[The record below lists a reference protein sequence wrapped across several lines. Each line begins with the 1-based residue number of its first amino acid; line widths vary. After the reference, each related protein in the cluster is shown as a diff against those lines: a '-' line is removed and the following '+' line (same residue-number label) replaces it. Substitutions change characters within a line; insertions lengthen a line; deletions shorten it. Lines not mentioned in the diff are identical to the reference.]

1 MTDTLIAPAPEAG
14 DAPPAPRGPSPTT
27 KLKGGFADVIGAV
40 TGRVRRAFEIPYVG
54 PILKVVAAYVLLVEG
69 LLQIVFGQIDVPL
82 IEIALI
88 ERGFGPYPLPREIF
102 LGGAVIGCL
111 YALVGMGLILVYRAN
126 RIINFAQAQLGAVP
140 AVTGLL
146 LIALKGWNYYLVIP
160 IVIGLAIM
168 LGALVEVGPVRR
180 LSNAPRLILTV
191 ATIGIGFVLLVAEFL
206 VKLGLSDDLL
216 DTARTEFPTPF
227 DDFTFTVGIQKF
239 NGNHIVTMLV
249 VASIVV
255 ALGAFFRFTDMGI
268 AVRASAENGE
278 RASLLGIPVKR
289 VSTVVWI
296 IATLMS
302 AVGVFLRAPLVGI
315 PLSGFT
321 GETILLLGLATAVI
335 ARMDSLPTALL
346 AGMFIGCVDRSAVF
360 STNSPSLAYAAMT
373 VVILA
378 ALLLQ
383 KGLAARAFDAG
394 TSTWQAVKEI
404 RPTPTELRNLPEVV
418 RAKAVVLSAAGLLIL
433 SAPYLLG
440 DVRTGLATQMVCY
453 AMVGV
458 SLVILTG
465 WAGQISLG
473 QWAISGIG
481 AMVAG
486 GLAANHHWDFFATLF
501 VAGIVGAAVAICV
514 GLPALRIQGLFL
526 AVTTLAFA
534 FTVENFFLS
543 ERYFGALLPKNN
555 AFVERPILYGTFDV
569 DVDSKIGFL
578 TVKADAKY
586 YYLTLVFL
594 GLAMALAR
602 SLRRNRSGRVFI
614 GVRDNGKV
622 MQAFGVNLARTR
634 LAAFAMSGFIAAVA
648 GALFAYQQRTV
659 DSQTYAPRTSIL
671 IFTMTIIG
679 GAGSLAGAIIGAV
692 YVLGIPLLPGLR
704 EIDNIDLLSSGLGLL
719 VLLLFLPGGLAEGFY
734 RARDSFLR
742 KVAANHDIHVPSLV
756 ADSLVT
762 DEPAQ
767 AIGAPAT
774 LTPVAAPDDPTVLM
788 ARVAELESRLAELE
802 HSPPNG
808 RDGSTTP
815 ANGTGKASRNASR
828 KSSSAASSNGS
839 RSGSGRSAAPRRKG
853 GDS

>member
-1 MTDTLIAPAPEAG
+1 MTDTLSASETETFSPRAPK
-14 DAPPAPRGPSPTT
+14 RGPSRRQVGVLAEQVAAP
-27 KLKGGFADVIGAV
+27 F
-40 TGRVRRAFEIPYVG
+40 RRAFALPYLG
-54 PILKVVAAYVLLVEG
+54 PALKVLAAYALLVEG
-69 LLQIVFGQIDVPL
+69 LLQVVFGKIDVPFVS
-82 IEIALI
+82 IGLI

-102 LGGAVIGCL
+102 LGGAVIGSL

-146 LIALKGWNYYLVIP
+146 LIALKGWNYFLVIP
-160 IVIGLAIM
+160 IVVGLAIL

-191 ATIGIGFVLLVAEFL
+191 STIGIAFVLLVAEFL

-216 DTARTEFPTPF
+216 ETARTEFPTPF
-227 DDFTFTVGIQKF
+227 DSYTFTVGIQKF
-239 NGNHIVTMLV
+239 SGNHIVTVAV
-249 VASIVV
+249 VAAIVI

-278 RASLLGIPVKR
+278 RAALLGIPVKR

-296 IATLMS
+296 IAALMS

-315 PLSGFT
+315 PLTGFT
-321 GETILLLGLATAVI
+321 GESVLLLGLATAVI
-335 ARMDSLPTALL
+335 ARMDSLPVALL

-360 STNSPSLAYAAMT
+360 STNSPSLAYASMT

-394 TSTWQAVKEI
+394 TSTWQSVKEI
-404 RPTPTELRNLPEVV
+404 RPTPAELRNLPEVV
-418 RAKAVVLSAAGLLIL
+418 RARAVLLTVTGALIL
-433 SAPYLLG
+433 AAPFLLG
-440 DVRTGLATQMVCY
+440 DIRTGLATQMVCF

-481 AMVAG
+481 AMIAG
-486 GLAANHHWDFFATLF
+486 GLAANHRWDFFATLI
-501 VAGIVGAAVAICV
+501 VAGAVGALIAICV

-543 ERYFGALLPKNN
+543 KRYFAGLLPKTNH
-555 AFVERPILYGTFDV
+555 FVERPILYGTFDI
-569 DVDSKIGFL
+569 DTDSKIGFL
-578 TVKADAKY
+578 DIKADAKF

-594 GLAMALAR
+594 ALAMAVAR
-602 SLRRNRSGRVFI
+602 SLRQNRSGRIFI
-614 GVRDNGKV
+614 GVRDNGKA

-634 LAAFAMSGFIAAVA
+634 LTAFAISGFIAAVA
-648 GALFAYQQRTV
+648 GALFAYQQRSV
-659 DSQTYAPRTSIL
+659 DPQTYAPRTSIL

-679 GAGSLAGAIIGAV
+679 GAGSLAGAMIGAV
-692 YVLGIPLLPGLR
+692 YVLGIPLLPVLR
-704 EIDNIDLLSSGLGLL
+704 DIDNIDLLSSGVGLL

-734 RARDSFLR
+734 RMRDAFLR
-742 KVAANHDIHVPSLV
+742 KVAAKHQIHVPSLV
-756 ADSLVT
+756 ADSLVLGK
-762 DEPAQ
+762 DDAQ
-767 AIGAPAT
+767 IAPRLQGPIDAPAEDAA
-774 LTPVAAPDDPTVLM
+774 VA
-788 ARVAELESRLAELE
+788 RRIAELEEEL
-802 HSPPNG
+802 
-808 RDGSTTP
+808 
-815 ANGTGKASRNASR
+815 
-828 KSSSAASSNGS
+828 SALTHAGSNGHGRPRS
-839 RSGSGRSAAPRRKG
+839 RPSRG
-853 GDS
+853 GDA

>member
-1 MTDTLIAPAPEAG
+1 MSDTLIAPAPEVS
-14 DAPPAPRGPSPTT
+14 APPPPRRRVTRPGVS
-27 KLKGGFADVIGAV
+27 AV
-40 TGRVRRAFEIPYVG
+40 TDPVRRAFAIPYVG
-54 PILKVVAAYVLLVEG
+54 PVLKVLVAYVLLIEG
-69 LLQIVFGQIDVPL
+69 LLQVVFGRIDVPFVS
-82 IEIALI
+82 IGLI
-88 ERGFGPYPLPREIF
+88 ERGLGPYPLPREIF
-102 LGGAVIGCL
+102 IGGAVIGCL

-146 LIALKGWNYYLVIP
+146 LIALKGWSYYLVIP

-168 LGALVEVGPVRR
+168 LGAVVEIGPVRR

-206 VKLGLSDDLL
+206 VKLGLSDELL

-227 DDFTFTVGIQKF
+227 DGFTFTIGIQKF
-239 NGNHIVTMLV
+239 NGNHIVTVVV
-249 VASIVV
+249 VAAIVV
-255 ALGAFFRFTDMGI
+255 ALSAFFRFTDMGI

-360 STNSPSLAYAAMT
+360 RTNSPALAYASMT

-383 KGLAARAFDAG
+383 KGVAARAFDAG
-394 TSTWQAVKEI
+394 ASSWQAVKEI
-404 RPTPTELRNLPEVV
+404 RPTPLELRGLPEVL
-418 RAKAVVLSAAGLLIL
+418 RAKAIVLAVAGGLIV
-433 SAPYLLG
+433 SAPFLLG

-501 VAGIVGAAVAICV
+501 VAGIVGAGVAICV

-543 ERYFGALLPKNN
+543 ERYFGALLPKDNT
-555 AFVERPILYGTFDV
+555 FVERPILYGTLDV
-569 DVDSKIGFL
+569 DTDSKLGFL
-578 TVKADAKY
+578 TIKADAKY

-594 GLAMALAR
+594 GLAMAVAR
-602 SLRRNRSGRVFI
+602 SLRRNRSGRIFI

-659 DSQTYAPRTSIL
+659 DAQTYSPRTSIL

-679 GAGSLAGAIIGAV
+679 GAGSLAGAVIGAV

-704 EIDNIDLLSSGLGLL
+704 EIDNIDLLSSGVGLL

-742 KVAANHDIHVPSLV
+742 RVAAKHKIHVPSLI

-762 DEPAQ
+762 EDAGEEIAAGADLTAEPVQDEKEILVAK
-767 AIGAPAT
+767 
-774 LTPVAAPDDPTVLM
+774 VAA
-788 ARVAELESRLAELE
+788 LEDRLAELE
-802 HSPPNG
+802 DVTVQSNGNG
-808 RDGSTTP
+808 RSQST
-815 ANGTGKASRNASR
+815 
-828 KSSSAASSNGS
+828 
-839 RSGSGRSAAPRRKG
+839 RSKG
-853 GDS
+853 GGS